1 MYDNLTE
8 IMNIKDEKER
18 KARLKRY
25 EVYAKAKDISK
36 SRFIHDVKYIYNN
49 CEQSSVNN
57 GDFDKLCETL
67 GFSEHDT
74 INRDIKSVVLSEII
88 QHKNNLGGIIYD
100 TIDHIRELMEQNE
113 NIDYGIL
120 LIRMFLIVGTKQDI
134 LNLYT
139 CMIAR
144 LKLDQIKAIQNQ
156 INQ

>member
-1 MYDNLTE
+1 MYNNLTE

-18 KARLKRY
+18 KLHLKRY
-25 EVYAKAKDISK
+25 TIYAKAKEISK
-36 SRFIHDVKYIYNN
+36 SRFIHDVKYIYTSCTPQNIN
-49 CEQSSVNN
+49 D
-57 GDFDKLCETL
+57 GYFDALCETL
-67 GFSEHDT
+67 GFCEKDT
-74 INRDIKSVVLSEII
+74 INRDIDSAALSEII

-100 TIDHIRELMEQNE
+100 TIDRIRELTERNE
-113 NIDYGIL
+113 NIDSVIL

-144 LKLDQIKAIQNQ
+144 LKLDQIKAIQAQ